1 MERGPGQG
9 PAAESCPE
17 EENQETQV
25 HRLLMPKEAATNLA
39 AEIAEGE
46 HI

>member
-1 MERGPGQG
+1 MEKGAGQG
-9 PAAESCPE
+9 AAAESCPQK
-17 EENQETQV
+17 ENQETQV

-39 AEIAEGE
+39 AEIAGGE